1 MDYMLLGAIRAKETC
16 SKGLGGPFGA
26 VIVKDNEIVSVESN
40 SVLSSHDPTAHAEV
54 NAIRSACKKLGTHD
68 LSGCILYA
76 TGYPCPMCLGA
87 IVWSNIKDIHVSGLP
102 EDAEAIG
109 FRDEFIYDL
118 IRNGVNDEETL
129 KVTYQSREPAQELYK
144 FYSETHKEMY

>member
-1 MDYMLLGAIRAKETC
+1 MDYMLLGAMRAKETC
-16 SKGLGGPFGA
+16 SEGLGGPFGA
-26 VIVKDNEIVSVESN
+26 VIVKDSEIVAVESN
-40 SVLSSHDPTAHAEV
+40 SVLSSHDPTAHAEI

-68 LSGCILYA
+68 LSGCTLYA

-87 IVWSNIKDIHVSGLP
+87 IVWSNIKDIYVSGLP

-129 KVTYQSREPAQELYK
+129 KVTYQSRKPAQELYK